1 MTGNLLW
8 LAVGV
13 AMLALIGNTS
23 LRMAGYF
30 DRRLSNTQEKVQADI
45 ERYGADASGIRP
57 VLLSP
62 EERQQVWDARREA
75 QKPTPTDLRFG

>member
-13 AMLALIGNTS
+13 AMLALIGYTF

-30 DRRLSNTQEKVQADI
+30 DRRLSNTEEKVQADI
-45 ERYGADASGIRP
+45 ERYGAAAAGIRSE
-57 VLLSP
+57 LLSP
-62 EERQQVWDARREA
+62 EEQQQVWDARREA
-75 QKPTPTDLRFG
+75 READPD